1 MDTKPVIDVLNLS
14 KRYADFQLQINNLKI
29 NEGSIVGLIG
39 ENGSGKSTFLNL
51 LLNQI
56 KSEIGN
62 VKIFGLDYVKDEYQ
76 IKLNLG
82 VILEQNY
89 FPNSFSVQQIEKML
103 QKIYSRWDKKLYH
116 NLIDEF
122 DLPTNKPIS
131 NFSRGMLVKL
141 NFAATLSHHPRL
153 LIADEATSGL
163 DPIVRKEIL
172 SMLKEYVNDNQM
184 TVLLSS
190 HILSGLEQVAN
201 YFIFMENGNIL
212 LKGSKGELF
221 NHYAIKTEI
230 TDLPLKNIQYKLYQ
244 DNMVQYLVEVSQESV
259 DYIDYASLEE
269 IFLFLVKGVK
279 IDERTSL

>member
-62 VKIFGLDYVKDEYQ
+62 VKIFGLDYVKDECQ

-103 QKIYSRWDKKLYH
+103 EKIYPRWDKKLYH

-172 SMLKEYVNDNQM
+172 SMLKEYVNNNQM

-190 HILSGLEQVAN
+190 HILSDLEQVAN

-230 TDLPLKNIQYKLYQ
+230 ADLPLKNIKYKLYQ

>member
-1 MDTKPVIDVLNLS
+1 MGSKPVIDVLNLS

-29 NEGSIVGLIG
+29 NEGSIVGLVG

-62 VKIFGLDYVKDEYQ
+62 VKIFGLDYVKDENQ

-141 NFAATLSHHPRL
+141 SFAATLSHLPRL

-163 DPIVRKEIL
+163 DPIVRREIL
-172 SMLKEYVNDNQM
+172 SMLKEYVNNNQM

-190 HILSGLEQVAN
+190 HILSDLEQVAN

-212 LKGSKGELF
+212 LKGSQGELL

-230 TDLPLKNIQYKLYQ
+230 TDLPLRNIKYKLYQ

>member
-62 VKIFGLDYVKDEYQ
+62 VKIFGLDYVKDECQ

-103 QKIYSRWDKKLYH
+103 EKVYPCWDKKLYH

-141 NFAATLSHHPRL
+141 SFAATLSHHPRL

-190 HILSGLEQVAN
+190 HILSDLEQVAN

-212 LKGSKGELF
+212 LKGSRGELL

-230 TDLPLKNIQYKLYQ
+230 TDLPLKNIKYKLYQ
-244 DNMVQYLVEVSQESV
+244 DNMVQYLVDVSQESV
-259 DYIDYASLEE
+259 DYKDYASLEE
-269 IFLFLVKGVK
+269 IFLFLVKGAR

>member
-14 KRYADFQLQINNLKI
+14 KRYENFQLQINNLKI

-103 QKIYSRWDKKLYH
+103 EKIYSLWDKKLYH

-141 NFAATLSHHPRL
+141 SFAATLSHHPRL

-163 DPIVRKEIL
+163 DPIVRREIL
-172 SMLKEYVNDNQM
+172 SMLKEYVNNNQM

-190 HILSGLEQVAN
+190 HILSDLEQVAN

-212 LKGSKGELF
+212 LKGSQGELL

-230 TDLPLKNIQYKLYQ
+230 TDLPLKNIKYKLYQ

>member
-29 NEGSIVGLIG
+29 NEGSIVGLVG

-62 VKIFGLDYVKDEYQ
+62 VKIFGLDYVKDENQ

-103 QKIYSRWDKKLYH
+103 EKVYPCWDKKLYH

-190 HILSGLEQVAN
+190 HILSDLEQVAN
-201 YFIFMENGNIL
+201 YFIFMENGNVL
-212 LKGSKGELF
+212 LKSSKGELL

-230 TDLPLKNIQYKLYQ
+230 TDLPLKNIKYKLYQ

>member
-1 MDTKPVIDVLNLS
+1 MGSKPVIDVLNLS

-103 QKIYSRWDKKLYH
+103 EKIYSLWDKKLYH

-163 DPIVRKEIL
+163 DPIIRKEIL
-172 SMLKEYVNDNQM
+172 SLLKEYVSDNQM

-190 HILSGLEQVAN
+190 HILSDLEQVAD
-201 YFIFMENGNIL
+201 YFVFIKNGNIL
-212 LKGSKGELF
+212 LKGGRSELL
-221 NHYAIKTEI
+221 NHYAIKAEI
-230 TDLPLKNIQYKLYQ
+230 KHLPLKNIKYKLYR
-244 DNMVQYLVEVSQESV
+244 DNMVQYLVDVSQESV
-259 DYIDYASLEE
+259 DYKDYASLEE
-269 IFLFLVKGVK
+269 ILLFLVKGVRM
-279 IDERTSL
+279 DEGTSL

>member
-29 NEGSIVGLIG
+29 NEGSIVGLVG

-62 VKIFGLDYVKDEYQ
+62 VKIFGLDYVKDENQ

-141 NFAATLSHHPRL
+141 SFAATLSHHPKL

-163 DPIVRKEIL
+163 DPIVRREIL
-172 SMLKEYVNDNQM
+172 SMLKEYVNNNQM

-190 HILSGLEQVAN
+190 HILSDLEQVAN
-201 YFIFMENGNIL
+201 YFIF
-212 LKGSKGELF
+212 SKRS
-221 NHYAIKTEI
+221 K
-230 TDLPLKNIQYKLYQ
+230 D
-244 DNMVQYLVEVSQESV
+244 
-259 DYIDYASLEE
+259 
-269 IFLFLVKGVK
+269 
-279 IDERTSL
+279 R

>member
-1 MDTKPVIDVLNLS
+1 MNTKPVIEVLNLS
-14 KRYADFQLQINNLKI
+14 KRYEDFQLQINNLKI

-56 KSEIGN
+56 KSESSSI
-62 VKIFGLDYVKDEYQ
+62 KILGLDYAKYEYQ

-103 QKIYSRWDKKLYH
+103 KKIYPNWDKELYY
-116 NLIDEF
+116 NLIDNF
-122 DLPTNKPIS
+122 ALPVNKAIK

-141 NFAATLSHHPRL
+141 NFAAALSHHPSL

-172 SMLKEYVNDNQM
+172 SMLKGYVNDNKM

-190 HILSGLEQVAN
+190 HILSDLEQVAD
-201 YFIFMENGNIL
+201 YFVFIENGSIL
-212 LKGSKGELF
+212 LKGGRSELL
-221 NHYAIKTEI
+221 NHFVIETDIKN
-230 TDLPLKNIQYKLYQ
+230 LPSKNIKYKLYQ
-244 DNMVQYLVEVSQESV
+244 DNTIQYLVDISQEGNESEN
-259 DYIDYASLEE
+259 YATLEE
-269 IFLFLVKGVK
+269 ILLFLAKGVR
-279 IDERTSL
+279 IDERTTL

>member
-14 KRYADFQLQINNLKI
+14 KRYENFQLQINNLKI

-39 ENGSGKSTFLNL
+39 KNGSGKSTFLNL

-62 VKIFGLDYVKDEYQ
+62 VKIFGLDYAKDEYQ

-103 QKIYSRWDKKLYH
+103 ENVYPSWDKKLYH

-172 SMLKEYVNDNQM
+172 SMLKEYVNNNQM

-190 HILSGLEQVAN
+190 HILSDLEQVAN

-230 TDLPLKNIQYKLYQ
+230 TDIPLKNIKYKLYQ

-259 DYIDYASLEE
+259 NYIDYASLEE

>member
-62 VKIFGLDYVKDEYQ
+62 VKIFGLDYAKDEYQ

-103 QKIYSRWDKKLYH
+103 EKVYPSWDKKLYH

-172 SMLKEYVNDNQM
+172 SMLKEYVNNNQM

-190 HILSGLEQVAN
+190 HILSDLEQVAN

-212 LKGSKGELF
+212 LKGSQGELL

-230 TDLPLKNIQYKLYQ
+230 TDLPLRNIKYKLYQ

>member
-29 NEGSIVGLIG
+29 NEGSIVGLVG

-103 QKIYSRWDKKLYH
+103 EKVYPSWDKKLYH

-153 LIADEATSGL
+153 LIAVLS
-163 DPIVRKEIL
+163 IV
-172 SMLKEYVNDNQM
+172 SMIISTKVYSN
-184 TVLLSS
+184 T
-190 HILSGLEQVAN
+190 
-201 YFIFMENGNIL
+201 F
-212 LKGSKGELF
+212 K
-221 NHYAIKTEI
+221 
-230 TDLPLKNIQYKLYQ
+230 
-244 DNMVQYLVEVSQESV
+244 
-259 DYIDYASLEE
+259 
-269 IFLFLVKGVK
+269 
-279 IDERTSL
+279 

>member
-62 VKIFGLDYVKDEYQ
+62 VKIFGLDYVKDECQ

-103 QKIYSRWDKKLYH
+103 EKIYPRWDKKLYH

-190 HILSGLEQVAN
+190 HILSDLEQVAN
-201 YFIFMENGNIL
+201 YFIFMENGNVL
-212 LKGSKGELF
+212 LKGSKGELL

-230 TDLPLKNIQYKLYQ
+230 TDLPMKNIKYKLYQ

>member
-62 VKIFGLDYVKDEYQ
+62 VKIFGLDYVKDECQ

-103 QKIYSRWDKKLYH
+103 EKVYPCWDKKLYH

-163 DPIVRKEIL
+163 DPIVRREIL
-172 SMLKEYVNDNQM
+172 SMLKEYVNNNQM

-190 HILSGLEQVAN
+190 HILSDLEQVAN

-212 LKGSKGELF
+212 LKGSQGELL

-230 TDLPLKNIQYKLYQ
+230 TDLPLKNIKYKLYQ

>member
-62 VKIFGLDYVKDEYQ
+62 VKIFGLDYVKDECQ

-103 QKIYSRWDKKLYH
+103 EKVYPCWDKKLYH

-190 HILSGLEQVAN
+190 HILSDLEQVAN

-212 LKGSKGELF
+212 LKGSQGELL

-230 TDLPLKNIQYKLYQ
+230 TDLPLKNIKYKLYQ

>member
-39 ENGSGKSTFLNL
+39 KNGSGKSTFLNL

-62 VKIFGLDYVKDEYQ
+62 VKIFGLDYVKDECQ

-103 QKIYSRWDKKLYH
+103 EKVYPSWDKKLYH
-116 NLIDEF
+116 NLIDEL
-122 DLPTNKPIS
+122 DLTTNKPIS

-141 NFAATLSHHPRL
+141 SFAATLSHHPRL

-163 DPIVRKEIL
+163 DPIVRREIL
-172 SMLKEYVNDNQM
+172 SMLKEYVNNNQM

-190 HILSGLEQVAN
+190 HILSDLEQVAN

-212 LKGSKGELF
+212 LKGSQGELL

-230 TDLPLKNIQYKLYQ
+230 TDLPLKNIKYKLYQ